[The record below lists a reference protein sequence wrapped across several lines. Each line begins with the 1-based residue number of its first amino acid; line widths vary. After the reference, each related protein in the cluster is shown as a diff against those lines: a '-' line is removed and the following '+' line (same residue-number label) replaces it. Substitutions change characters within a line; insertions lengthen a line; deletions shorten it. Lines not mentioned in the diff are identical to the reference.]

1 MLSIGGASRIV
12 LCLRPTDMRRSFTGL
27 SALVYEQLG
36 RPDDGA
42 YYVFVNR
49 RRSHVKILYWDGDG
63 LALWYKRLEK
73 GRFLVPPCRDGRV
86 EMDRRHLSMLL
97 DGVEPLRLKPRFRR
111 SDKKAPKHTQNT
123 GAEPLAR
130 YNDGHVDGDVTTQS
144 GGRR

>member
-1 MLSIGGASRIV
+1 MVKARIL

-27 SALVYEQLG
+27 SAVVYEHLG

-73 GRFLVPPCRDGRV
+73 GRFTVPPSRDGRV
-86 EMDRRHLSMLL
+86 ELDRRHLALL
-97 DGVEPLRLKPRFRR
+97 LEGVVPLRLKPRFRL
-111 SDKKAPKHTQNT
+111 
-123 GAEPLAR
+123 AEKSLQKEP
-130 YNDGHVDGDVTTQS
+130 
-144 GGRR
+144 